1 MIKTPEGSSSADVK
15 NNSEKLSSVL
25 REMGRTAMK
34 AVKKTWRTMIGR
46 DSDEYAA
53 NDSLAPEVSKPPKPT
68 PIDIL
73 INEQKDKAGD
83 EAAKHS
89 TDPEGLTPY
98 EQAMRDKY
106 LGNEYD
112 EAEYGDDEPK
122 KDDNPEGLTP
132 YEQAMRDK
140 YLGNEYD
147 EAEYGDDEPKKND
160 NPEGLT
166 PYEQAMRD
174 KYLGNEYDE
183 AEYGGDERSEVES
196 ENKADAEK
204 TETSVEATALKLARE
219 RFAKASIAVE
229 THFFKNYFGGKKRQ
243 DELEAATEQLKQSEL
258 EYMRIKF
265 ADEIEAAK
273 QDADKQAG
281 LAAEI
286 AQAVFAN
293 AQETSKRTSEKYDE
307 MLDGRNKFKKY
318 AAKVGEWFTKG
329 GKVSQWLKLGGA
341 GFAVGT
347 TTAAFAGW
355 PITTATLV
363 ATKLAVAGALK
374 QNILEERRGEDRIAK
389 NHPDYLDSSFAK
401 DMAGKEAD
409 YVMNRAVDMSI
420 DELKDVSVKR
430 QEDLYRR
437 IGSGLVKY
445 TIGFGLGGLAG
456 NWLSSTYATG
466 NSVPQSGSEAI
477 DANSTGDS
485 VPQSGSGA
493 VDTGTST
500 PEAPNVPE
508 INFDSYDYPWDWA
521 AEKFGDANAM
531 DQLHNLADKAMA
543 DGHTVQWFDGPGGT
557 WMEVDGSSATADVL
571 KVLNKYV

>member
-122 KDDNPEGLTP
+122 KD
-132 YEQAMRDK
+132 
-140 YLGNEYD
+140 
-147 EAEYGDDEPKKND
+147 
-160 NPEGLT
+160 
-166 PYEQAMRD
+166 
-174 KYLGNEYDE
+174 
-183 AEYGGDERSEVES
+183 ES
-196 ENKADAEK
+196 YTKANTEK
-204 TETSVEATALKLARE
+204 TEMSVDEHEAAALLKVARE

-409 YVMNRAVDMSI
+409 YVMNRAVDMSV

-466 NSVPQSGSEAI
+466 NSVPQSGS
-477 DANSTGDS
+477 
-485 VPQSGSGA
+485 GA
-493 VDTGTST
+493 VNTGVST

>member
-53 NDSLAPEVSKPPKPT
+53 NDSLAPEVSEPPKPT

-89 TDPEGLTPY
+89 T
-98 EQAMRDKY
+98 
-106 LGNEYD
+106 
-112 EAEYGDDEPK
+112 
-122 KDDNPEGLTP
+122 
-132 YEQAMRDK
+132 
-140 YLGNEYD
+140 
-147 EAEYGDDEPKKND
+147 

-445 TIGFGLGGLAG
+445 TIGFGLGGLTG

-466 NSVPQSGSEAI
+466 DSVPQSGS
-477 DANSTGDS
+477 GDS

-493 VDTGTST
+493 VNTGVST

-521 AEKFGDANAM
+521 VEKFGDANAM

-543 DGHTVQWFDGPGGT
+543 DGHAVEWFDGPGGT
-557 WMEVDGSSATADVL
+557 WMKVDGSSATAYVL
-571 KVLNKYV
+571 GVLNQYV